1 LAKNERNFIKMEN
14 STYPIRQNDEQK
26 ITLNRSIKI
35 ILNELNKT
43 SGMEIKIMFYQT
55 GCAGRVF

>member
-1 LAKNERNFIKMEN
+1 MEN
-14 STYPIRQNDEQK
+14 STYPIRQNDKQK

-55 GCAGRVF
+55 SCAGRVF